1 MSTPRK
7 ALQTLLEQSEWVK
20 SLTGT
25 ELQRVT
31 QEIIVRDI
39 AANGLVCRKG
49 EAVDSWIGVID
60 GIVKIGSVSFDG
72 KPVTLTGIPAGA
84 WLGEGSLLKDEAR
97 RYEVVAI
104 RDSRVAYMPRA
115 TFARLLDS
123 NIGFN
128 RFLLRQLNER
138 LAQFIA
144 MVEFERL
151 LGPDARIARC
161 LAQMFN
167 PVLFPGNNRRL
178 AISQTEIGF
187 LTGLSRQRV
196 NKGLKALEDAGILS
210 VEYGAIVIQDLARLE
225 AYE

>member
-7 ALQTLLEQSEWVK
+7 ALQSLLDQSDWVK
-20 SLTGT
+20 SLAPA
-25 ELQRVT
+25 ELQRVR
-31 QEIIVRDI
+31 QEIVVRDV
-39 AANGLVCRKG
+39 AADGMVARKG

-60 GIVKIGSVSFDG
+60 GIVKIASVSSDG

-84 WLGEGSLLKDEAR
+84 WLGEGSLLKDENR

-104 RDSRVAYMPRA
+104 RESRVAHMPRS
-115 TFARLLDS
+115 TFQRLLDT
-123 NIGFN
+123 NIAFN

-151 LGPDARIARC
+151 LGPDARVARC

-178 AISQTEIGF
+178 EISQTEIGF

-196 NKGLKALEDAGILS
+196 NKALKSLEVYRILK
-210 VEYGAIVIQDLARLE
+210 VEYGAIVIQDLSRLE